1 MSSTDSTAQARHELK
16 WSGLPLVALPQQL
29 PEHDGDLAYLAD
41 LMETVLGSRGPLA
54 SIPPWF
60 LYGAAMNALGVDA
73 MDLLADW
80 PEDRAAA
87 LLAGWNAE
95 SMAVAS

>member
-1 MSSTDSTAQARHELK
+1 MTNFQARHEVK

-41 LMETVLGSRGPLA
+41 LMESVFASPGPLA

-60 LYGAAMNALGVDA
+60 LYAAAMSATGIDALHV
-73 MDLLADW
+73 LADW
-80 PEDRAAA
+80 PEDVAAG
-87 LLAGWNAE
+87 LLANWHAE

>member
-1 MSSTDSTAQARHELK
+1 MTDPQARHEAK
-16 WSGLPLVALPQQL
+16 WSGLRLIALTPQL

-60 LYGAAMNALGVDA
+60 LYGAAMDATGIDALHV
-73 MDLLADW
+73 LADW
-80 PEDRAAA
+80 PEDVAAG
-87 LLAGWNAE
+87 LLAGWNMRE
-95 SMAVAS
+95 VAA

>member
-1 MSSTDSTAQARHELK
+1 MPTTDSTAQARHDRK

-60 LYGAAMNALGVDA
+60 LYSAAMSAKGIDALHV
-73 MDLLADW
+73 LADW
-80 PEDRAAA
+80 PEDVAAG
-87 LLAGWNAE
+87 LLAGWNVQGVPA
-95 SMAVAS
+95 